1 MRQRGIVG
9 SDDQSR
15 VSEVKP
21 EDAPRIAGAVHQ
33 AIAETFNPTPRTPPP
48 GFPVQRFMQT
58 VLAAAD
64 ELGVELSREEVLD
77 ILEMALRRHAS
88 MVIGNQVRDVLGEPF
103 KQHGSFYEQ
112 LATR

>member
-1 MRQRGIVG
+1 MQQRGIVG
-9 SDDQSR
+9 SDDRSR

-21 EDAPRIAGAVHQ
+21 EDASRIAGAVHQ

-48 GFPVQRFMQT
+48 GFPVQHFMQT

-64 ELGVELSREEVLD
+64 ELGVELSREEILE

-88 MVIGNQVRDVLGEPF
+88 VVIGGQIRDALGEPF
-103 KQHGSFYEQ
+103 KQHGSFHEP
-112 LATR
+112 LVTR